1 MSTNQATPDR
11 IVLTGLSARG
21 YHGLLPFERTEGQ
34 LFTADVTVFL
44 GERGT
49 AVAAVTDSLDDA
61 VNYVDIA
68 RAVVGVIEGEPVGLL
83 ETLAERI
90 SDAVLTLPRVSSV
103 AVTVH
108 KPQAP
113 LDVAFD
119 DVSVSIT
126 RDADSA
132 TAAPVGEHAAAAF
145 AAIPAADVASPPEA
159 APTAEPVVADGG
171 EMVPEPVVPPVAEP
185 VAPAAVQAEAPVAP
199 ELPEVPDLAAGAS
212 LPPMPAAP
220 LAAPVGEAAVQ
231 PEAAV
236 AQPPAVAPTDTPE
249 RPPSWRPGT
258 EGLRRPRSPRS
269 THSPCAHRH
278 PRNWS
283 SPWAV
288 TSAVSYLRCAPR

>member
-1 MSTNQATPDR
+1 MSTNHDNADR

-68 RAVVGVIEGEPVGLL
+68 REVVGVIEGEPVGLL

-90 SDAVLTLPRVSSV
+90 SDAVLALPRVSAV
-103 AVTVH
+103 EVTVH

-119 DVSVSIT
+119 DVSVSIA

-132 TAAPVGEHAAAAF
+132 AEMTPAAEPGAAAFNAVPTAAAAPL
-145 AAIPAADVASPPEA
+145 AAAAPAA
-159 APTAEPVVADGG
+159 EPGAVADA
-171 EMVPEPVVPPVAEP
+171 AEP
-185 VAPAAVQAEAPVAP
+185 VAESRPVVEPLAQPHVESAAQPAEVGAAQPAVPAEAPVAP
-199 ELPEVPDLAAGAS
+199 ELPDLAAGTP
-212 LPPMPAAP
+212 LPPVPAAP
-220 LAAPVGEAAVQ
+220 FAAPPAA
-231 PEAAV
+231 
-236 AQPPAVAPTDTPE
+236 PAGGPLSAGPVAPSE
-249 RPPSWRPGT
+249 PG
-258 EGLRRPRSPRS
+258 
-269 THSPCAHRH
+269 
-278 PRNWS
+278 
-283 SPWAV
+283 V
-288 TSAVSYLRCAPR
+288 